1 MENSGN
7 IKHIVILVSPYSTV
21 LDMSGPMDVFQKAIE
36 HFDKAGTQP
45 PFIYKIHTISLGKS
59 KKVRMSSG
67 ITILTEGTYK
77 DITYPVDTLIVA
89 GRSPPCRRTSQ
100 RCNPYMAP
108 RTGRESTPYLLRLCR
123 RFYTGRCRDINQP

>member
-7 IKHIVILVSPYSTV
+7 IKHIVILVSPHSTV

-45 PFIYKIHTISLGKS
+45 PFTYKIHTVSLGKS

-89 GRSPPCRRTSQ
+89 GRSPPMQKNIPKVQPLHGSANRPGKYTVS
-100 RCNPYMAP
+100 AP
-108 RTGRESTPYLLRLCR
+108 FVPVLL
-123 RFYTGRCRDINQP
+123 YWPMPGY